1 VMISPAAKMARK
13 AVAIRMEIARTPVLS
28 NTATLQP
35 MIYCA
40 GVPASLGAY
49 SEQHSLHD
57 NQGLAP
63 HTSEDKKRWLLR
75 SRD

>member
-49 SEQHSLHD
+49 SEQH
-57 NQGLAP
+57 
-63 HTSEDKKRWLLR
+63 K
-75 SRD
+75 